1 MILSLRKGKEVNS
14 AVGWDSRCEKEETG
28 LGTGLLGDGG
38 FTLAALTATTLYM
51 LVVPISM
58 LHVFQA
64 GKYML
69 VWVEIRMM
77 FPWSFRKW
85 YVRVGSRSQSLL
97 QPWELP
103 LNPPLVG
110 KCL

>member
-38 FTLAALTATTLYM
+38 FTLAALTATTLHM
-51 LVVPISM
+51 LMVPISM
-58 LHVFQA
+58 LHVFKA
-64 GKYML
+64 SKYRL

-77 FPWSFRKW
+77 
-85 YVRVGSRSQSLL
+85 VV
-97 QPWELP
+97 
-103 LNPPLVG
+103 
-110 KCL
+110 